1 MSVWGPTKTT
11 VASPRQAKKHLPDC
25 QKLAQYCIKRP
36 PSAFDIF
43 NTSAHRRKKNAVPWA
58 AQLSLLGPIGTL
70 NRACEEGQKSKAS
83 WPYGIRHVLCRGSGG
98 CDSHLRRFLLCT
110 ISIQRLLPRIL
121 YAITLPLHTNAR
133 QQPVDGNCAKARCN
147 GRSLCCRH
155 GGVSS
160 VLFGNTLMT
169 VAASAIVQPYAQPQ
183 VLP

>member
-1 MSVWGPTKTT
+1 MGTNKNNGGKPTSGQKTSSRLPKAGPILYQT
-11 VASPRQAKKHLPDC
+11 VTVSIRYFQHISTPSKKKC
-25 QKLAQYCIKRP
+25 
-36 PSAFDIF
+36 
-43 NTSAHRRKKNAVPWA
+43 AVPWA

-83 WPYGIRHVLCRGSGG
+83 WPYGIRHVLCTGSGG
-98 CDSHLRRFLLCT
+98 CDSHFRRFLLCT

-133 QQPVDGNCAKARCN
+133 QQPVDGNCAKAGCN